1 MLERV
6 LGIILPVFSIIAL
19 GWWYGRRTKPDMGWV
34 NRISMNVLAPALIF
48 SALASKEFDV
58 YENGRLIL
66 GSIGIVL
73 GSGLLAWPVA
83 RWLKADFRTFVPPM
97 MFNNCGNMGLPLAAL
112 AFGPPG
118 FSAMVAV
125 FTISNL
131 LHFTVGAWMIDHHAR
146 FGRLLRN
153 PMVWSTIV
161 GFAFALTHPP
171 LPEWAAS
178 TFKIVGDALIPM
190 MLLSLGVRLMDV
202 RWSDWR
208 IGVVGGL
215 VCPLT
220 GIGMAALLSPVSR
233 ARRCAAGS
241 PHPVRLPAA
250 CRAQLH
256 GRGAVPAG
264 AREGRLDRADRQ
276 HDLDRVRAARA
287 RAGAQ
292 VSVCDEDRAMN
303 LHRLLLARAAAGHP
317 LRVGLIG
324 AGKFGAMYLAQAKHT
339 AGIHIVGIAD
349 LAPDRARAAL
359 ARTGWAPQRF
369 AARSFAEAGKIQCHS
384 RHRRCASRSSRRRR
398 SRSSSTRPAIRRRG
412 FATRWRRS
420 RTASTW

>member
-1 MLERV
+1 MLERL

-19 GWWYGRRTKPDMGWV
+19 GWLYGRRAKPDMQWV

-58 YENGRLIL
+58 YANGRLIL

-83 RWLKADFRTFVPPM
+83 GWLRADFRTFVPPM

-112 AFGPPG
+112 AFGPAG

-131 LHFTVGAWMIDHHAR
+131 LHFTVGAWMIDHNAR

-153 PMVWSTIV
+153 PMVWSTAA

-171 LPEWAAS
+171 LPEWASS
-178 TFKIVGDALIPM
+178 TFRIVGDALIPM

-220 GIGMAALLSPVSR
+220 GIGMAALLSPLLGLDDAQR
-233 ARRCAAGS
+233 GLLILFGC
-241 PHPVRLPAA
+241 LPP
-250 CRAQLH
+250 
-256 GRGAVPAG
+256 AVLNFMVA
-264 AREGRLDRADRQ
+264 EQFRQ
-276 HDLDRVRAARA
+276 EPGKVASI
-287 RAGAQ
+287 
-292 VSVCDEDRAMN
+292 V
-303 LHRLLLARAAAGHP
+303 
-317 LRVGLIG
+317 LIG
-324 AGKFGAMYLAQAKHT
+324 NM
-339 AGIHIVGIAD
+339 ISIVFVPLG
-349 LAPDRARAAL
+349 LAL
-359 ARTGWAPQRF
+359 AL
-369 AARSFAEAGKIQCHS
+369 K
-384 RHRRCASRSSRRRR
+384 
-398 SRSSSTRPAIRRRG
+398 
-412 FATRWRRS
+412 
-420 RTASTW
+420 